1 MAAGAP
7 DTVETFAQDLTDA
20 RREAGLSVRDVARE
34 TGIPSATLGGYFA
47 GRHLP
52 PANRPEVLLAVLR
65 ACGVPAAEHPA
76 WRRRLVALHDRR
88 RRPAVTRT
96 PYPGLRPFGEEDHD
110 LFFGREDLV
119 ERLLTEVA
127 EAVPDPAP
135 VVVVVGP
142 SGAGKSSLLRAG
154 LIAAMPGDRCVLR
167 TPTQLDDAPAGTGS
181 ADRRAEG
188 LTDRQ
193 DGPRGPRTD
202 GQAERQADG
211 RADRRADGQ
220 ADGRAEPPPGPVQEL
235 LVVDQ
240 LEELWT
246 HPELRAR
253 AHALLEEVLD
263 RADGAAGRVV
273 VLGLRA
279 DFYGQAML
287 EPRLAHALRH
297 RQVLVEPL
305 GAEQM
310 RAAIEGPAR
319 RVGLTL
325 EPGLVDVI
333 LADVRDDPVGSTLP
347 HLAHVLDTMWGTSD
361 RRSLTIEDYRR
372 AGGFEGAIRQ
382 SAERAL
388 TSLPAEHQG
397 LAMTMLLQMVTTAAQ
412 GWTRRLV
419 PTEELR
425 RIDDD
430 ARHVLDHL
438 VARRLVTVRTHDAT
452 LSHESLVGAW
462 PRLEEAVEA
471 RRGDLARRDTLDR
484 GATDWDR
491 DGRGE
496 DHLLRGTRL
505 AATAE
510 WATTLPTPLTPLQ
523 QDFLDASR
531 RLDDRL
537 RAERR
542 AGRRRRQA
550 ALAVL
555 AALLLVATTTGLL
568 AVRASGEARTERDQ
582 AQARQMAVAAAS
594 VRSTHPALSQQL
606 AVAAERAAD
615 TRESRSAVLDAT
627 TSPVVTSW
635 SLQDA
640 VLERAATL
648 SDGEHLVLAGPEGGV
663 RVVRPTGAT
672 GWEVVA
678 TVEDLGQ
685 GAATPSVTRLVA
697 HPDRP
702 WLAVAGTA
710 TRDGDDPVPLL
721 ALLDLSDPS
730 APGVSVLDVAARPTA
745 AAFVAGGSRLVVA
758 DETGE
763 LHGYRVPAAGDAG
776 PPRTL
781 AEVEGLVEGLAAARD
796 GSVLAAAL
804 DTGEVVAWEVVDDG
818 LEPAGRHQ
826 TGRGLFDL
834 DMTADGSAVAAVGR
848 SGLVHWLELG
858 GTVTETG
865 VSYASDTNLFAV
877 EIDDEGG
884 LLTASGWDGSASV
897 WRVDETGPLTESP
910 ALVLPVARPV
920 LDVATLQDRWLFA
933 TLGGTTYTWDAVG
946 PTLPRLP
953 GNVFLVDATAEG
965 DRYMTS
971 TGPPDGAVTV
981 WDASDPH
988 APAVLH
994 TVRVAGD
1001 DTSTGAGAIS
1011 PDGARVAIGTAGGRL
1026 VVWDVSADEPREV
1039 VDAAVAPDGVVLVA
1053 FVAGTDDVLAFGR
1066 DGVVARVATEGP
1078 ERGRVLDE
1086 TTLDGAVFSATVR
1099 DDGLLVVSDDTGDV
1113 TVAHVDDLGTALTTF
1128 SPGANVYGLDFSPDG
1143 ATLALSLGDNTVR
1156 LYDVDDPAAP
1166 EPLGDPLTGP
1176 TAIPNSVK
1184 YSPDGR
1190 RLAVAAI
1197 DGRAWIWTA
1206 TEDGWA
1212 ATEVLRA
1219 GLDNLQDVTWSA
1231 DGSVLL
1237 GAGLSGRTRLWLTDV
1252 DAAAAQLCAGVGQDV
1267 TAEEWSGLLPGV
1279 PYEPPCGRDG

>member
-1 MAAGAP
+1 MAAARP
-7 DTVETFAQDLTDA
+7 DTVEAFAQDLTHA
-20 RREAGLSVRDVARE
+20 RLEAGLSVRDVSRA

-52 PANRPEVLLAVLR
+52 PANRPEVLAAVLES
-65 ACGVPAAEHPA
+65 CGVPGGEHA
-76 WRRRLVALHDRR
+76 GWRRRLVALHDRR
-88 RRPAVTRT
+88 RQPAVTRT

-119 ERLLTEVA
+119 ERLLTEVE
-127 EAVPDPAP
+127 EAAADTTP

-142 SGAGKSSLLRAG
+142 SGAGKSSVLRAG
-154 LIAAMPGDRCVLR
+154 LLAAMPAERGVLR
-167 TPTQLDDAPAGTGS
+167 TPTQLDDLPDGS
-181 ADRRAEG
+181 AEHGGSA
-188 LTDRQ
+188 
-193 DGPRGPRTD
+193 
-202 GQAERQADG
+202 
-211 RADRRADGQ
+211 
-220 ADGRAEPPPGPVQEL
+220 GPVHEL

-246 HPELRAR
+246 HLELRAR
-253 AHALLEEVLD
+253 SHELLEDVLD
-263 RADGAAGRVV
+263 RADTGEGRVV

-297 RQVLVEPL
+297 HQVLVEPL
-305 GAEQM
+305 GTEQM

-333 LADVRDDPVGSTLP
+333 LADVRDDTVGSTLP
-347 HLAHVLDTMWGTSD
+347 HLAHVLDTMWEGSD
-361 RRSLTIEDYRR
+361 RRSLTMEGYRT

-388 TSLPAEHQG
+388 TSLPAGQQD

-419 PTEELR
+419 PTEEVVGA
-425 RIDDD
+425 DDH
-430 ARHVLDHL
+430 ARAVLDHL
-438 VARRLVTVRTHDAT
+438 VDRRLVTVRTDDAT

-462 PRLEEAVEA
+462 PRLQDAVEA

-484 GATDWDR
+484 GATEWDR
-491 DGRGE
+491 EGRGE

-510 WATTLPTPLTPLQ
+510 WAATLPAPLTPLQ

-550 ALAVL
+550 ALTVM
-555 AALLLVATTTGLL
+555 AALLLVATISGLL
-568 AVRASGEARTERDQ
+568 AVRASGQARTERDE

-606 AVAAERAAD
+606 AVAAEQAAD

-627 TSPVVTSW
+627 TSPVLTSW
-635 SLQDA
+635 SPEDA
-640 VLERAATL
+640 VLERATAL
-648 SDGEHLVLAGPEGGV
+648 ADGEHLVLSGPEGGV
-663 RVVRPTGAT
+663 RVVRPVEDGT
-672 GWEVVA
+672 GWQVVA
-678 TVEDLGQ
+678 SVHDLGQ
-685 GAATPSVTRLVA
+685 GDATSSVTRLVA
-697 HPDRP
+697 HPGRP
-702 WLAVAGTA
+702 WIVAAGTSA
-710 TRDGDDPVPLL
+710 GGGGDPQPVL
-721 ALLDLSDPS
+721 ALLDLTDPS
-730 APGVSVLDVAARPTA
+730 SPQVSPLDVPARPTA
-745 AAFVAGGSRLVVA
+745 GAFVAGGTRLVVA
-758 DETGE
+758 DEEGV
-763 LHGYRVPAAGDAG
+763 LHGYAVAPDGEVGAPEPAG
-776 PPRTL
+776 
-781 AEVEGLVEGLAAARD
+781 EVDGLVEGLAASRD

-804 DTGEVVAWEVVDDG
+804 DTGEVLAWDVVDG
-818 LEPAGRHQ
+818 ELEPAGRHQ

-834 DMTADGSAVAAVGR
+834 DITADGSAVTAVGR

-858 GTVTETG
+858 GGSVTETG
-865 VSYASDTNLFAV
+865 ASYASDTNLFAV

-884 LLTASGWDGSASV
+884 LLTVSGWDGSASI
-897 WRVDETGPLTESP
+897 WRVDQAGPLTEAP
-910 ALVLPVARPV
+910 ALVLPVPRPV
-920 LDVATLQDRWLFA
+920 LDVATAQDRWLFA
-933 TLGGTTYTWDAVG
+933 TLGGSTYTWDVVG

-953 GNVFLVDATAEG
+953 GNVFLVDASAEG
-965 DRYMTS
+965 RRYMTS

-988 APAVLH
+988 APEPLH
-994 TVRVAGD
+994 TVRAAGD
-1001 DTSTGAGAIS
+1001 DVSTGAGAIS
-1011 PDGARVAIGTAGGRL
+1011 PDGTRVAIGTAGGRL
-1026 VVWDVSADEPREV
+1026 VVWDVSAQEPREL
-1039 VDAAVAPDGVVLVA
+1039 VDVPVAPDGVVLAA
-1053 FVAGTDDVLAFGR
+1053 FVPGRDEVLAFGR
-1066 DGVVARVATEGP
+1066 NGVVALVATQGP
-1078 ERGRVLDE
+1078 RRGEVVDG
-1086 TTLDGAVFSATVR
+1086 TTLDDPIFSATVR
-1099 DDGLLVVSDDTGDV
+1099 DDGLLAVSVASGEITVVD
-1113 TVAHVDDLGTALTTF
+1113 VDDLGAPIATF
-1128 SPGANVYGLDFSPDG
+1128 NTGANVYGLDFSPEG

-1156 LYDVDDPAAP
+1156 FYDVGDPATLVP
-1166 EPLGDPLTGP
+1166 VGERLTGP

-1184 YSPDGR
+1184 YSPDGS
-1190 RLAVAAI
+1190 RLAVAAV
-1197 DGRAWIWTA
+1197 DGRAWVWT
-1206 TEDGWA
+1206 TTDEGWS

-1237 GAGLSGRTRLWLTDV
+1237 GGGLSGRTRLWLTDV
-1252 DAAAAQLCAGVGQDV
+1252 DVALEELCAGVGQDV
-1267 TAEEWSGLLPGV
+1267 TPEEWAGLLPGV
-1279 PYEPPCGRDG
+1279 PYAPPCADDG